1 MSFRTLHLFAG
12 IGGGL
17 LANVILDHTPIGAI
31 ENSPYCCQ
39 ILRER
44 ASDGWFPELQVHEC
58 DIREFDFSIY
68 CGKVAQISAGWPCQ
82 DISAAGRGS
91 GITGE
96 RSGLVSEVW
105 RAIDAVRPAFVFL
118 ENSPLIRT
126 RGRDVVWRELQRRGY
141 VVVDGTI
148 AASDVGALHIRKRWF
163 CLAANVDRFGDEW
176 WPDNSRRYEH
186 HGRNSGREEDTGRAE
201 ECFENAADT
210 DRATIREQ
218 LRWRCGESWK
228 SAPEFGRDA
237 QNFTDVDVLGRDRRT
252 WDESKPERWKE
263 FEDVSADT
271 LCDRLQIAVQSG
283 GLSEADATAIQ
294 AASGYCGQYGW
305 NPPDACV
312 LGMVHGVSHKMES
325 IKGLGNAQVPLQ
337 AALAWVLL
345 YRKLITKEIKNDEL

>member
-1 MSFRTLHLFAG
+1 VRTIHLFAG

-17 LANVILDHTPIGAI
+17 LADKILGHEPVCAV
-31 ENSPYCCQ
+31 EMNPYCCQ
-39 ILRER
+39 VLRER
-44 ASDGWFPELQVHEC
+44 KEDGWFHGMYIHEG
-58 DIREFDFSIY
+58 DVREFDFEPWY
-68 CGKVAQISAGWPCQ
+68 GRVDQIAAGFPCQ

-201 ECFENAADT
+201 ECFENAADP
-210 DRATIREQ
+210 DGLRQ
-218 LRWRCGESWK
+218 LQSKRDVQAQW
-228 SAPEFGRDA
+228 GRVGDCS

-345 YRKLITKEIKNDEL
+345 YRKLITEETKNDEL